1 MKESSHKTE
10 QAMALFEQVQAKKRQ
25 RIEQQH
31 GHQNQRMDKQNELQV
46 KMMEMA
52 AENGA
57 LTPEVMQEF
66 LKQQTAQKAVDGSG
80 GDLPPSGGAVQSS
93 ECPSCQ
99 KAISNDWNAC
109 PYCGFALK

>member
-1 MKESSHKTE
+1 MCIRDR
-10 QAMALFEQVQAKKRQ
+10 KRQ

-31 GHQNQRMDKQNELQV
+31 DHQNQRMDKQNDLQV

-52 AENGA
+52 AEKGA

-80 GDLPPSGGAVQSS
+80 GELPSSSSQVQQSND
-93 ECPSCQ
+93 CPSCG
-99 KAISNDWNAC
+99 KAIQAEWSTC
-109 PYCGFALK
+109 PYCGFALS